1 MSLGGPVQQTLSQD
15 TLEVDGQAWQVPDP
29 GKNKLN
35 LVETSQTS

>member
-1 MSLGGPVQQTLSQD
+1 VQQTLSQD
-15 TLEVDGQAWQVPDP
+15 TPEVDGQAWLVPDP